1 MEKIAI
7 LAHFEPM
14 TRIVIEVPKNLSK
27 KEFEKYILG
36 NADSIVE
43 VARNRMIKQI
53 NDYLSFENF
62 VWEIDHECPAKDDE
76 EISK

>member
-14 TRIVIEVPKNLSK
+14 TRMVIEVPENLSK
-27 KEFEKYILG
+27 KEFEKYILD

-62 VWEIDHECPAKDDE
+62 VWEIDYECPAKDDE